1 MKVSHIHYASPADI
15 TQSATSLRP
24 QLILCFAPVELYAR
38 LNLTE
43 QLGQHFPGAQIVGC
57 SAAGTI
63 RGTAVDNTRASLT
76 LLHFE
81 ASEVR
86 IASQAFDAQTRERHA
101 GNALAQDLLGQ
112 GLKHVFLFTSGL
124 HTNTCALLDGL
135 AGALPAGITISGGIA
150 ADNNHFQKTLC
161 WHNDSLFPQGC
172 VAIGLYSDCLEIGHG
187 SFSGYDRFGC
197 QRTVTHS
204 QGNTV
209 YTIDNQPALSLYQ
222 RYLGDYAIDMPSSAQ
237 LQPLYVLNQDDNEKS
252 WVRSISGFDDAS
264 GALFFNGDIPQGS
277 QVYLMKANADG
288 LIEGALIAA
297 LLAKETFRDRY
308 EPELTLCIA
317 GAGRPMIL
325 GSREADELEKIDDN
339 IGDHGHIV
347 GFYGYGEIA
356 PNRDFPGH
364 SLNNQSIAIT
374 TLTELI

>member
-15 TQSATSLRP
+15 KQSATSLRP
-24 QLILCFAPVELYAR
+24 QLILCFAPADLYAS

-43 QLGQHFPGAQIVGC
+43 ELGKHFPDAHIVGC

-63 RGTAVDNTRASLT
+63 RGTQVDNSRASLT

-81 ASEVR
+81 ETDVNILSKSFNEKTDYQQ
-86 IASQAFDAQTRERHA
+86 SGTE
-101 GNALAQDLLGQ
+101 LAHELRGL
-112 GLKHVFLFTSGL
+112 GLKHVFLFSSGL
-124 HTNTCALLDGL
+124 KTNTSALLDGL
-135 AGALPAGITISGGIA
+135 SSSLPRQATISGGVA
-150 ADNNHFQKTLC
+150 ADNNHFTNTLC
-161 WHNDSLFPQGC
+161 WHNDLSFDQGC
-172 VAIGLYSDCLEIGHG
+172 IAIGLYSESLEVGYG

-197 QRTVTHS
+197 QRTITQS
-204 QGNTV
+204 TGNTV
-209 YTIDNQPALSLYQ
+209 YEIDGQPALSLYQ
-222 RYLGDYAIDMPSSAQ
+222 RYLGDYAVEMPCSAQ
-237 LQPLYVLNQDDNEKS
+237 LQPLYLLNQSDNEKS
-252 WVRSISGFDDAS
+252 LVRSISGFDAES

-277 QVYLMKANADG
+277 QVYLMKGNADG
-288 LIEGALIAA
+288 LIEGALISA

-308 EPELTLCIA
+308 EPELTLCVA

-325 GSREADELEKIDDN
+325 GSREEDELEKITDN
-339 IGDHGHIV
+339 IGDHGHVV

-356 PNRDFPGH
+356 PNRHDPGH

>member
-15 TQSATSLRP
+15 KQSATSLRP
-24 QLILCFAPVELYAR
+24 QLVLCFAPAELYAS

-43 QLGQHFPGAQIVGC
+43 ELGKHFPDAQIVGC
-57 SAAGTI
+57 STAGTI
-63 RGTAVDNTRASLT
+63 CGTQVDNHRASLT

-81 ASEVR
+81 ETEVN
-86 IASQAFDAQTRERHA
+86 IVSKTFDEQTDFHNT
-101 GNALAQDLLGQ
+101 GTGLAHELRGL

-124 HTNTCALLDGL
+124 KSNTSALLDGL
-135 AGALPAGITISGGIA
+135 SGSLPRQATISGGVA
-150 ADNNHFQKTLC
+150 ADNNHFEDTLC
-161 WHNDSLFPQGC
+161 WHNDTILEQGC
-172 VAIGLYSDCLEIGHG
+172 IAIGLYSESLEVGYG

-197 QRTVTHS
+197 QRTITKS
-204 QGNTV
+204 SGNTV
-209 YTIDNQPALSLYQ
+209 YEIDNQPALSLYQ
-222 RYLGDYAIDMPSSAQ
+222 RYLGDYAVEMPSSAQ
-237 LQPLYVLNQDDNEKS
+237 LQPLYLLNQSDNEKS
-252 WVRSISGFDDAS
+252 LVRSISGFNADT

-277 QVYLMKANADG
+277 QVYLMKGNADG
-288 LIEGALIAA
+288 LIEGALISA

-308 EPELTLCIA
+308 EPELTLCVA

-325 GSREADELEKIDDN
+325 GSREEDELEKINDN
-339 IGDHGHIV
+339 IGDHGYVV

-356 PNRDFPGH
+356 PNRHDPGH